1 LPETTKI
8 NNFVVKMNNFEY
20 INNSYLGSLMYAAS
34 CIADADFFVADISPL
49 FTGPERTSAENLA

>member
-1 LPETTKI
+1 
-8 NNFVVKMNNFEY
+8 MNNFEY